1 VWLRLLVP
9 RGGRRAE
16 LRRHSLKL
24 APKAVPAR
32 ARPIYAA
39 KTTPFRALCAATLAS
54 LLVPGAALAADQ
66 TVQATS
72 ADTFVQS
79 DVTVN
84 VGEKVTWTNMGG
96 LHNVVFDDGMFTQ
109 PGSPALPA
117 AWPATVSRTFPAAG
131 TFTYYCAQHRSIGMT
146 GVVHV
151 VAVGG
156 SPPGGT
162 PSPPGGGSSPGG
174 GSGGGSTGGGS
185 PGSGSPK
192 KTPFKV
198 TLRTG
203 RSKGKARF
211 SGTVRPA
218 QDGRLVLIQVRVR
231 GARYKTV
238 AKARLK
244 RARGNQSVFSVRL
257 RVTHAGV
264 FRAQVL
270 GAGSHSTGTS
280 GTRRVRPA

>member
-1 VWLRLLVP
+1 MPL
-9 RGGRRAE
+9 
-16 LRRHSLKL
+16 
-24 APKAVPAR
+24 
-32 ARPIYAA
+32 
-39 KTTPFRALCAATLAS
+39 RALCAATLAS

-72 ADTFVQS
+72 GNTFVQS
-79 DVTVN
+79 DVSVN
-84 VGEKVTWTNMGG
+84 VGEKVTWTNTGG
-96 LHNVVFDDGMFTQ
+96 SHNVVFDDGMFTQ
-109 PGSPALPA
+109 PATPMMPSG
-117 AWPATVSRTFPAAG
+117 WPAVVSRTFSQAG
-131 TFTYYCAQHRSIGMT
+131 DYTYYCQLHRSVGMT

-151 VAVGG
+151 VAAGAPPQGGG
-156 SPPGGT
+156 SP
-162 PSPPGGGSSPGG
+162 SPGGGSSPGDQ
-174 GSGGGSTGGGS
+174 SGGGSPGGGS

-198 TLRTG
+198 TLRTS

-231 GARYKTV
+231 GGRYKTV

-244 RARGNQSVFSVRL
+244 HARGNQSVFSMRL
-257 RVTHAGV
+257 RVAHAGV